1 MFEDISKV
9 LGDILAAN
17 SMSYWIVGSLS
28 VLGAMIMRTMLPT
41 KTLAIVFF
49 PGIFWGGLAGIYAFN
64 ALGLVLTTDR
74 AAQIVIAGTTGM
86 GIALLVLVMATRL
99 LDSAMRIRKPL
110 SRAAPAGG

>member
-9 LGDILAAN
+9 LGDILAAD
-17 SMSYWIVGSLS
+17 SMSYWIVGSLA
-28 VLGAMIMRTMLPT
+28 VLGTVIMRAMLPT
-41 KTLAIVFF
+41 KMLAIVFF

-64 ALGLVLTTDR
+64 ALGLILTTER

-86 GIALLVLVMATRL
+86 TLALLVLVMATRL

-110 SRAAPAGG
+110 VRAEPVRG